1 MFSNLSKGNV
11 LYGLDKSGDS
21 MQFFTA
27 TIEEAKPAFPT
38 KLGQLP
44 GTVMDITAVRDG
56 NTLSFQ
62 QIPSNNA
69 IADYGNNSYVLADS
83 KDSLVNYINA
93 KLQASKNIVNSYE
106 ENKKLIEKYES
117 VLSDINPNVGGAEI
131 KELKQ
136 QMSTMQNQFSELMSL
151 LKSKQNT

>member
-11 LYGLDKSGDS
+11 LYGLDKSGDN

-27 TIEEAKPAFPT
+27 TIEETKPAFPT

-83 KDSLVNYINA
+83 KDSLVNYIKA

-106 ENKKLIEKYES
+106 ENKKLIERYES